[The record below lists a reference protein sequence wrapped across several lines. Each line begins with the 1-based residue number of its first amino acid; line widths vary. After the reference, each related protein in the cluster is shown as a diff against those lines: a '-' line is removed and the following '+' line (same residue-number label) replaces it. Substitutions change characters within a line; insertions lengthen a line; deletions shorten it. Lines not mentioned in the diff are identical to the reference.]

1 MGRNFKTALFGAAAA
16 GVIGISAAAWSAR
29 PDQNAEQAET
39 FRQLELFADVLARV
53 HADYVTDVNDGAM
66 MEAAVN
72 GMLASLDPHSSYM
85 NADEFR
91 DMQVQTRGE
100 YGGLGIEV
108 TMDEGV
114 VRVVAPI
121 DGTPASRVGL
131 KPGDFITAINGESIM
146 GFTLNDAVDKMR
158 GAVGSEIKLT
168 IAREGKD
175 PFDVTIVRENIVVK
189 PVRYRMEGSDIGYIR
204 ISQFTEKAGSGVEEA
219 LKSLKKQSG
228 GKLRGYV
235 LDMRNNPGGLL
246 DQAVDVSDAF
256 LDGGEVV
263 STRGRDPLDIERYN
277 ARKGDDAGGL
287 PIVVLINEGSASA
300 SEIVAGALQDRGRA
314 KVVGMRSFGKGSVQ
328 TVIPIKGGRQGA
340 LRLTTARYFTPSG
353 RSIQGEGVDPDVIVL
368 ASRDPKIKG
377 PVLSEKD
384 LPHAL
389 TNSFGPGAKAGQ
401 EDKDKKKTL
410 GPVDQPPENWPEK
423 DDCQLKRA
431 QEILRQSAV
440 AGTSAKK
447 PG

>member
-1 MGRNFKTALFGAAAA
+1 MAGRLKVLLFTVAAA
-16 GVIGISAAAWSAR
+16 GMIGVGAAAWSAR
-29 PDQNAEQAET
+29 PDANAQQAET

-53 HADYVTDVNDGAM
+53 HADYVTDVDDKEM

-85 NADEFR
+85 NADAFR

-108 TMDEGV
+108 TMEDGV

-131 KPGDFITAINGESIM
+131 QPGDFITAINGESIV
-146 GFTLNDAVDKMR
+146 GYTLNDAVDKMR
-158 GAVGSEIKLT
+158 GQIGTAIKLT

-175 PFDVTIVRENIVVK
+175 PFDVDITRENIVVK
-189 PVRYRMEGSDIGYIR
+189 PVRYRMEGGDVGYIR

-219 LKSLKKQSG
+219 IKALRKQG
-228 GKLRGYV
+228 GSKMRGIIV
-235 LDMRNNPGGLL
+235 DMRNNPGGLL

-277 ARKGDDAGGL
+277 ARRGDDAVGL
-287 PIVVLINEGSASA
+287 PVVVLINEGSASA
-300 SEIVAGALQDRGRA
+300 SEIVAGALQDRARA
-314 KVVGMRSFGKGSVQ
+314 KIVGIRSFGKGSVQ

-353 RSIQGEGVDPDVIVL
+353 RSIQGEGVDPDVMVL
-368 ASRDPKIKG
+368 ATRNPKIKG
-377 PVLSEKD
+377 TTFSEKD

-389 TNSFGPGAKAGQ
+389 TNDFGPAAKTG
-401 EDKDKKKTL
+401 EKEKPKTNL
-410 GPVDQPPENWPEK
+410 GPVDQPPEGWNEK
-423 DDCQLKRA
+423 DDYQLKRA
-431 QEILRQSAV
+431 MDILRQSAV
-440 AGTSAKK
+440 ASTKQKK
-447 PG
+447 AG